1 MDQTGTKIFAKD
13 KLYFLAIIPPT
24 PIYEEALAQKQYFKE
39 HYKSKAS
46 LNSPPHITL
55 HMPFRWK
62 EKDEAELS
70 TQLNDFSKNLGPVNI
85 KLENFSSF
93 PPRVIFIN
101 VVLNQELDNLQK
113 NLKRFCKRVL
123 NLFNADYKELPFHPH
138 LTVAFRDL
146 KKANYFLAWGEYEK
160 KKFEAEFTADR
171 LALLKHNGKLW
182 EVHQEFL
189 LQ

>member
-1 MDQTGTKIFAKD
+1 MNRTAPNVSAKE

-62 EKDEAELS
+62 EQDEGDLS
-70 TQLNDFSKNLGPVNI
+70 DQLKEFSTNNQPVPI

-101 VVLNQELDNLQK
+101 VVRSQELDNLQK
-113 NLKRFCKRVL
+113 KLKRFCKRGL

-138 LTVAFRDL
+138 LTIAFRDL
-146 KKANYFLAWGEYEK
+146 KKANYFLAWEEYEN
-160 KKFEAEFTADR
+160 KKFHAEFLADK
-171 LALLKHNGKLW
+171 LALLKHNGRVWKVHW
-182 EVHQEFL
+182 EFQ